1 MHGGRMTAMANPIPS
16 LILLRRDP
24 AAWPSPHTAEVPA
37 GSVPEWCAAR
47 QGWTVADQQPVHAGR
62 VVELSAAELS
72 AGGPVAVLC
81 PGPSLTVTWPKRR
94 RDYAA
99 TVAVNRAAFAYP
111 VDWWC
116 GLDDIWQK
124 WGRPDPYPR
133 IGLVGAVRG
142 LTGAASA
149 LLPRD
154 GLALVHRNA
163 PAGCPEFSMLAAI
176 GFAFENLRATAVDV
190 YGCDMAGAADFD
202 GRVEK
207 ENNRTDQRWQEER
220 AGLMVL
226 AQQYDKRLRVIQP
239 KAAKP

>member
-1 MHGGRMTAMANPIPS
+1 MATPIPS
-16 LILLRRDP
+16 LIRLTRDP
-24 AAWPSPHTAEVPA
+24 AQWPSPHAAEVPSSA
-37 GSVPEWCAAR
+37 VAEWCAGP
-47 QGWTVADQQPVHAGR
+47 QGWRVSEQQPATHAGR
-62 VVELSAAELS
+62 VVELSAAEL
-72 AGGPVAVLC
+72 ATTGPVAVLC

-99 TVAVNRAAFAYP
+99 TIGVNRAAFAYG

-116 GLDDIWQK
+116 GLDDIWNK
-124 WGRPDPYPR
+124 WGRPDPFPR

-154 GLALVHRNA
+154 GLALVHRSA

-176 GFAFENLRATAVDV
+176 GFAFENLQATAVDV

-202 GRVEK
+202 GREEK
-207 ENNRTDQRWQEER
+207 ANNRTEQRWSEER
-220 AGLMVL
+220 AGLAVL
-226 AQQYDKRLRVIQP
+226 QQQHGKALRIVQP
-239 KAAKP
+239 KAKP

>member
-1 MHGGRMTAMANPIPS
+1 MPTPIAS
-16 LILLRRDP
+16 LILLTRDP
-24 AAWPSPHTAEVPA
+24 ALWPQPHAAEVPA
-37 GSVPEWCAAR
+37 GSVNDWCAGR
-47 QGWTVADQQPVHAGR
+47 QGWQVAKQQETHLGR
-62 VVELSAAELS
+62 VVELSAAELA

-99 TVAVNRAAFAYP
+99 TIGVNRAAFAVP

-116 GLDDIWQK
+116 GLDDIWNK

-154 GLALVHRNA
+154 GLALVKRDA
-163 PAGCPEFSMLAAI
+163 PEGCPSFSSLAAVA
-176 GFAFENLRATAVDV
+176 FAFDNLKATAVDV
-190 YGCDMAGAADFD
+190 YGCDLEGIADFD
-202 GRVEK
+202 GLEEK
-207 ENNRTDQRWQEER
+207 ENNRSDQRWLEEA
-220 AGLMVL
+220 AGWQTIRQRYGK
-226 AQQYDKRLRVIQP
+226 ALRIIQP
-239 KAAKP
+239 KAKP